1 MQQVL
6 YRFLISALVVLSAC
20 NGRGSPPPSGPN
32 TTTDLPM
39 TILGAKVINGPG
51 AEPIDDAVV
60 VIRGTII
67 ETIGTRAGTPV
78 PKGGTIVDGR
88 GQILIAAQTLD
99 EPGPPFLSIETGA
112 PADLVLL
119 SADPLVNIQNLSAIE
134 RVMQA
139 GQWLDTP

>member
-1 MQQVL
+1 MQHVF
-6 YRFLISALVVLSAC
+6 YGFLISALVVLPAC
-20 NGRGSPPPSGPN
+20 NGRGSPPHSGPK

-88 GQILIAAQTLD
+88 GQIAAQTLD
-99 EPGPPFLSIETGA
+99 EPGPTFLSIETGA

>member
-1 MQQVL
+1 MRHVL
-6 YRFLISALVVLSAC
+6 YLFLISALVMLAAC
-20 NGRGSPPPSGPN
+20 NGSPPTAPH
-32 TTTDLPM
+32 TTDAPPM
-39 TILGAKVINGPG
+39 TILGAKVINGPS

-99 EPGPPFLSIETGA
+99 ESEPTFLSIETGA

-119 SADPLVNIQNLSAIE
+119 SADPLVNIENLSAIK

>member
-1 MQQVL
+1 MPHVL
-6 YRFLISALVVLSAC
+6 YRFLISALVVLAAC
-20 NGRGSPPPSGPN
+20 NGTGSPPPGPH
-32 TTTDLPM
+32 TTAAPPM

-67 ETIGTRAGTPV
+67 ETIGTRADTPV
-78 PKGGTIVDGR
+78 PKGGTTVDGR

-99 EPGPPFLSIETGA
+99 ESDPTFLSIETGA
-112 PADLVLL
+112 LANLVLL
-119 SADPLVNIQNLSAIE
+119 SADPLVNIQNLAAIE

>member
-1 MQQVL
+1 MRHGL
-6 YRFLISALVVLSAC
+6 YLFLISALVMLAAC
-20 NGRGSPPPSGPN
+20 NGSPPTGPH
-32 TTTDLPM
+32 TTDDPPM
-39 TILGAKVINGPG
+39 TILGAKVINGPS

-67 ETIGTRAGTPV
+67 ETIGTRASTPV

-99 EPGPPFLSIETGA
+99 EPGPTFLSIETGA

>member
-1 MQQVL
+1 MRHVL
-6 YRFLISALVVLSAC
+6 YLFLISALVMLAAC
-20 NGRGSPPPSGPN
+20 NGSPPTGLH
-32 TTTDLPM
+32 TTDDPPL
-39 TILGAKVINGPG
+39 TILGAKVINGPS

-67 ETIGTRAGTPV
+67 ETIGTRADTAV

-99 EPGPPFLSIETGA
+99 EPGPTFLSIETGA
-112 PADLVLL
+112 LANLVLL